1 MKWDHKGS
9 KWVRFGDIVI
19 ETDCGNRVMVGSI
32 CSTAFEANKQPRVHQ
47 TTQKKEKKV
56 PEDFALTL

>member
-1 MKWDHKGS
+1 
-9 KWVRFGDIVI
+9 
-19 ETDCGNRVMVGSI
+19 MVGSI